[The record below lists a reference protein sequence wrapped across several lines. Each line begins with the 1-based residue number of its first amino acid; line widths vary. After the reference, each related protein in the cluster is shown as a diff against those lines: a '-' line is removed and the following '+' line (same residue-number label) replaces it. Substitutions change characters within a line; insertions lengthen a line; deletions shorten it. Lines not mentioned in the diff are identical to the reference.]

1 MKPSRKTHKDR
12 YSITHLSSET
22 TATLPEYVP
31 ASTTTPWQPPRHSR
45 SQQHARTL
53 LLEQLSDQPPEYP
66 DSADEADEE
75 TDSVSSETYDGDN
88 VQVQGRPLLLPPHP
102 PGGGASGAAAFIPA
116 TRSPRHHGK
125 RISLSTSPPDHY
137 PSSYHHYTHHRHRQ
151 FYNSNRPYLHHS
163 RKFRSTAA
171 LPYPS
176 PTEDPYLD
184 SLLERSVHALEMSNT
199 LLQSSIPT
207 RTSSS
212 APKTPSYESRWVV
225 DEEEEVRMDKFEE
238 RANGLTKRHEER
250 REQWVDDLEKIKR
263 DVEGLFGEDEDERWE
278 GSSTGRRRQRRH
290 EGRETDV
297 SQSLPASSSRRPSQ
311 LDLQETASRLT
322 YSPQCHSRLISPA
335 PGALTHY
342 IAAPAPESELSILGT
357 RVTTPAS
364 LSTVSLHSALVMPQ
378 VTDRLPEPT
387 TPAYNM
393 LASFVHRTPPATSST
408 PSSFTTPSV
417 FGSLLPKLRPRAS
430 SSSGTEKDRRSSID
444 KLRSTTSDR
453 LHGHRPMTPPAEVS
467 TSSSSDDLIAKQ
479 TVMSLRKILDEQ
491 PARPTKKKYKPP
503 AFMPITPAPAPQAS
517 TSNATASVSRLFT
530 KAIHTSSTRP
540 PSPPRH
546 SALKHGPGS
555 RSSISAMQQIQPTP
569 STSSEVGSG
578 ISTNWPDISWTKSS
592 LMKAQFGM
600 LPEILNAGVAKA
612 FGATSMTASGSN
624 SATSSGQSTPKRIS
638 FAELPEVER
647 PQGNSLRFQEKQQAR
662 KKRRRSKG
670 LSVVSGN
677 DENGTGATLVDAME
691 SGSPLIGGGWWSGW
705 LGGDGGGGLAG
716 MGGGNAGMYVSRMED
731 RVSRPWSGVDRPGI
745 GFGDWAV

>member
-22 TATLPEYVP
+22 TATLPEYVS
-31 ASTTTPWQPPRHSR
+31 ASTTTPWQPPRHS
-45 SQQHARTL
+45 QQEGL
-53 LLEQLSDQPPEYP
+53 LSDRPPEYP

-88 VQVQGRPLLLPPHP
+88 V
-102 PGGGASGAAAFIPA
+102 
-116 TRSPRHHGK
+116 
-125 RISLSTSPPDHY
+125 
-137 PSSYHHYTHHRHRQ
+137 Q

-207 RTSSS
+207 RTSLS
-212 APKTPSYESRWVV
+212 ALKTPSYESRWAV
-225 DEEEEVRMDKFEE
+225 DEDEEEEEVREE

-263 DVEGLFGEDEDERWE
+263 DVEGLFREDEDERWE

-290 EGRETDV
+290 EDV

-322 YSPQCHSRLISPA
+322 YSPQYHSRLISPA
-335 PGALTHY
+335 PGALTQY

-364 LSTVSLHSALVMPQ
+364 LSAVSLHSALVMPQ

-393 LASFVHRTPPATSST
+393 LASFVHRTPPGTSST
-408 PSSFTTPSV
+408 PSPFTTPSV
-417 FGSLLPKLRPRAS
+417 FGSLLPKLRPR
-430 SSSGTEKDRRSSID
+430 EKDRRSSID
-444 KLRSTTSDR
+444 KLR
-453 LHGHRPMTPPAEVS
+453 HRPMTPPAEVS

-540 PSPPRH
+540 PSPPKH

-555 RSSISAMQQIQPTP
+555 P
-569 STSSEVGSG
+569 
-578 ISTNWPDISWTKSS
+578 
-592 LMKAQFGM
+592 
-600 LPEILNAGVAKA
+600 KA
-612 FGATSMTASGSN
+612 FGATPMTASGSN

-677 DENGTGATLVDAME
+677 DENGTGATLADAME

-705 LGGDGGGGLAG
+705 LGGDNGGALAG